1 MIDAFAAKPSLR
13 TASRLPNL
21 SRAAQ
26 ISAKEIACLLACGAF
41 AVLLVGFIHIPLRMP
56 GHAILNGVLPMSL
69 GMALVPRRS
78 GGIVMAMG
86 AGLTAAAVNW
96 AGLGRFQPAA
106 VLSILALGPVL
117 DVATARCPQ
126 GWLLYAR
133 FATAGAIAN
142 LLAFAVRVG
151 ASLLG
156 WDLSGSRQFTAF
168 WSMALVSFILC
179 GAAAGLVS
187 AVIWFRVRVD
197 HDDLRRD

>member
-1 MIDAFAAKPSLR
+1 MFDAFAAKPSLR

-21 SRAAQ
+21 SRATH
-26 ISAKEIACLLACGAF
+26 ISAKEIACLFACGAL
-41 AVLLVGFIHIPLRMP
+41 AVLLVGFVHIPLRMP

-86 AGLTAAAVNW
+86 AGLTAAAMSW
-96 AGLGRFQPAA
+96 AGFGRFQPAA
-106 VLSILALGPVL
+106 VVSVLALGPVL

-142 LLAFAVRVG
+142 LLAFALRVG
-151 ASLLG
+151 TSLLG
-156 WDLSGSRQFTAF
+156 WDLPGSHQFAAF
-168 WSMALVSFILC
+168 WSVALLSFILC

-187 AVIWFRVRVD
+187 AFIWFRVRVD

>member
-1 MIDAFAAKPSLR
+1 MFDAFAAKPSLR

-21 SRAAQ
+21 SRAAH

-41 AVLLVGFIHIPLRMP
+41 AVLLVGFVHIPLRMP

-86 AGLTAAAVNW
+86 AGLTAAAMTW
-96 AGLGRFQPAA
+96 AGFGRFQPAA

-117 DVATARCPQ
+117 DVATAGRPQ

-133 FATAGAIAN
+133 FAIAGAAAN
-142 LLAFAVRVG
+142 LLAFALRT
-151 ASLLG
+151 ATAFLG
-156 WDLSGSRQFTAF
+156 WEPPDSRQFATF
-168 WSMALVSFILC
+168 WSIALIYFILC
-179 GAAAGLVS
+179 GAAAGLLS
-187 AVIWFRVRVD
+187 AVIWFRLRVD